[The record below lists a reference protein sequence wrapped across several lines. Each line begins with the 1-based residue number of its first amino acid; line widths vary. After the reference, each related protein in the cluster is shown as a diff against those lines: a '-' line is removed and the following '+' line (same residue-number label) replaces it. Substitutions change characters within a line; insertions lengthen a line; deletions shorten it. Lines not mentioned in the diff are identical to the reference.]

1 MLGLL
6 KVWSE
11 QNITILPVILQQ
23 YIDLFPERSKYFC
36 ARISQGCKEAQHEN
50 ILHFI
55 YYSIVE
61 DSY

>member
-23 YIDLFPERSKYFC
+23 YIDVFFQS
-36 ARISQGCKEAQHEN
+36 
-50 ILHFI
+50 
-55 YYSIVE
+55 V
-61 DSY
+61 